1 MYSIEGIRKTKEE
14 TQERINEYNFDIKK
28 LQKEYNE
35 LSKIEI
41 ILEQAGVEAA
51 TMPEFYILQL
61 LQNDT
66 ITDSEKIKMVN
77 VIESIEKKEKVT
89 LSKYQT
95 KGKSIRNNIWY
106 SDPVGF
112 TQNEERE
119 TIIGRETAEVNYR

>member
-41 ILEQAGVEAA
+41 ILEQAGVEEA

-119 TIIGRETAEVNYR
+119 TIIGRETAELNYR

>member
-41 ILEQAGVEAA
+41 ILEQAGVEEA